1 MNPRRRRKTTL
12 DAWLNSVITPIYF
25 IDSRRRVRF
34 YNQGCMKLTGWT
46 GADVLGKVCDYH
58 SEDVGADRFLG
69 ELCPPPSVFQGT
81 GHTVAAFLT
90 HKSGREVA
98 CVQECFPLM
107 NEEGNVEGVLVAIS
121 PLEAPRKT
129 PQPTSAQR
137 WHAELASARQRL
149 RKRYPRASLIAESSP
164 MKRVAAQADLAIE
177 SAACVW
183 LYGEHGSGL
192 EHLARTIHYES
203 AIQSRA
209 FVPLECSKVSAVDL
223 KRTWKRV
230 VEMSDPREPF
240 SSLQPGTV
248 YVIDAERFPRDLQA
262 ELLQFLERQ
271 QDFSV
276 DRRLRFIAAS
286 VSSPDELEGSDELLP
301 EFLLQLSTLS
311 IGVPALRDR
320 LDDLPLLAQDILESL
335 NRGADRQIEGFDEA
349 VIEKFQRYQWPDN
362 VSELTL
368 VIQEAR
374 QRCDGILIMPE
385 HLPFRFRAGY
395 EAQREGPAAT
405 ASFADLESY
414 LEQVERDHILA
425 ALEQSRFNKSQA
437 AELLGIPRAKLYRR
451 LEALGIDADG
461 ETGG

>member
-1 MNPRRRRKTTL
+1 
-12 DAWLNSVITPIYF
+12 
-25 IDSRRRVRF
+25 
-34 YNQGCMKLTGWT
+34 
-46 GADVLGKVCDYH
+46 
-58 SEDVGADRFLG
+58 
-69 ELCPPPSVFQGT
+69 
-81 GHTVAAFLT
+81 
-90 HKSGREVA
+90 
-98 CVQECFPLM
+98 M